1 MATQVIVSFIAK
13 EGIVDGLQNQLVD
26 TVKNHTPSFDGFISA
41 VVHRDLANPNRLV
54 IMEEWESAEDFNAYL
69 DSYSEE
75 EKAKMGENL
84 AGPPDV
90 KILDVSLN

>member
-54 IMEEWESAEDFNAYL
+54 IMEE
-69 DSYSEE
+69 
-75 EKAKMGENL
+75 
-84 AGPPDV
+84 
-90 KILDVSLN
+90 